1 MKQWTCEKGANVA
14 AHRLYTRHGQIELN
28 IQLRSSRQHHA
39 QIEILRQH
47 EIERA
52 SYNKYINRQ

>member
-28 IQLRSSRQHHA
+28 IQLRSSRQHHT
-39 QIEILRQH
+39 QIEILLDKNLR
-47 EIERA
+47 RA
-52 SYNKYINRQ
+52 AWGFDNKWL